1 MPTQAFKKIVKKSVK
16 EGSLLYLNN
25 KRISRNGK
33 GIEMKYN
40 ELEMKNYL
48 SSMDIDIINEER
60 KVIFQLR
67 NKMHFKIKN
76 LLQKYVC

>member
-1 MPTQAFKKIVKKSVK
+1 MPTQTFKKIVKKSVK

-48 SSMDIDIINEER
+48 SLMDIDITNEER

-67 NKMHFKIKN
+67 KKKH
-76 LLQKYVC
+76 LR